1 MHKRKYTLELISEVG
16 LSAAKP
22 AATPIDTNIKLT
34 STQYDKVNTK
44 SQAEE
49 DSLVDQATYQKLI
62 GNSNSKSV
70 SQQPKQ
76 SNMTTT
82 LRIVRYIKNQPGQG
96 ILLSSK
102 NNNVVI
108 AYCDA
113 DWAACPI
120 TRRTVIGFLIEIGD
134 LLVSWK
140 SKKHT
145 TISRSSAEA
154 EYRSLA
160 ITVAELIWLIGVLKE
175 VETDINLPVE
185 IHSNSKA
192 AIQIAA
198 NPVYHE
204 TN

>member
-62 GNSNSKSV
+62 GKLLYLIV
-70 SQQPKQ
+70 TRPDIFFGVQ
-76 SNMTTT
+76 T
-82 LRIVRYIKNQPGQG
+82 LSQG